1 MMANFLHALVAVLA
15 GNAAYFLIMPHLPA
29 SAQHVPQRMDLG
41 LIVDFCICLVILG
54 MVKVVARYR
63 RHSKIQK

>member
-63 RHSKIQK
+63 CHSQIQK

>member
-63 RHSKIQK
+63 RQSQIQK